1 MNQSQNT
8 ILRGAF
14 QYARMGQHAGANDV
28 SRAPDSF
35 PDFSDARKT
44 RLIQFSKATHMI
56 DRRQVLKAL
65 AGIGVG
71 SLVFQRALA
80 AQVVKH
86 DGISAEMIEQAEWIA
101 GLELSE
107 HEREETAQGLRSIVS
122 RINSLHTVELD
133 ILTPPSVH
141 FSAAPTENPANHRR
155 EGEVRLLDSNPGGKP
170 DDTDD
175 LAFLPVSELAPLLRT
190 RQISSV
196 DLTKLYLD
204 RLHAQN
210 ATLNCVVTFTDD
222 LAMKQAKHADREIGA
237 GRYRGSLHGIPW
249 GAKDLMGY
257 PGYKTTWGAPQFKEQ
272 EMKVK
277 STVAQRLDDSGA
289 VLIAKLAL
297 GAIAMGDKWF
307 GGMTRNPWNIKEGSS
322 GSSAGSASATAAGLV
337 GFAIGSETTG
347 SITSPC
353 RRCGATGL
361 RPTYGRVSRAGCM
374 PLSWTLDK
382 LGPIT
387 RGVEDCALVFDAI
400 HGRDG
405 LDATVV
411 DRPFSWPASESISK
425 MRVGYVENNVPIEKR
440 LELITLRNLGVQLVP
455 IKLPHDDL
463 PVSALTVIL
472 SAESADIFEQ
482 YTRSGDVEGM
492 NYWPKLWRRAH
503 FIPATE
509 YLRASRVRT
518 VVMSEMAKVMKTI
531 DAYVGGNDVVLTN
544 YTGHPTVT
552 IPGEFTKRGGVEVPT
567 AVTFTGQLFGET
579 NLLALAHAYQ
589 QSTEFHLKRPPVPDQ
604 SNAIKK
610 PEAPPVP
617 E

>member
-1 MNQSQNT
+1 
-8 ILRGAF
+8 
-14 QYARMGQHAGANDV
+14 
-28 SRAPDSF
+28 
-35 PDFSDARKT
+35 
-44 RLIQFSKATHMI
+44 MI
-56 DRRQVLKAL
+56 DRRRVLKAL
-65 AGIGVG
+65 AGVGVG

-80 AQVVKH
+80 AQVVKD

-107 HEREETAQGLRSIVS
+107 QEREETAQGLRSIVS
-122 RINSLHTVELD
+122 RINSLHKIELD
-133 ILTPPSVH
+133 ILTPPAVH
-141 FSAAPTENPANHRR
+141 FTPTPTENPANHRR
-155 EGEVRLLDSNPGGKP
+155 DGEVRLIDASPSEKP
-170 DDTDD
+170 KCTED
-175 LAFLPVSELAPLLRT
+175 LAFWPVTELAPLLRT

-196 DLTKLYLD
+196 ELTKLYLD

-210 ATLNCVVTFTDD
+210 EILNCVVTFTDD
-222 LAMKQAKHADREIGA
+222 LAMQQAKRADREIAA
-237 GRYRGSLHGIPW
+237 GRYRGPLHGIPW

-257 PGYKTTWGAPQFKEQ
+257 PGYKTTWGAPQFKDQ
-272 EMKVK
+272 VMQAK
-277 STVAQRLDDSGA
+277 STVAQRLDDAGA

-307 GGMTRNPWNIKEGSS
+307 GGMTRNPWNPKEGSS

-361 RPTYGRVSRAGCM
+361 RPTFGRVSRAGCM

-387 RGVEDCALVFDAI
+387 RAVEDCALVFDAI

-411 DRPFSWPASESISK
+411 DRPFSWPATDSIRK
-425 MRVGYVENNVPIEKR
+425 LKVGYVENKR
-440 LELITLRNLGVQLVP
+440 PLEERPEIVTLRKLGVQLVP

-472 SAESADIFEQ
+472 AAESADIFEQ
-482 YTRSGDVEGM
+482 FTRSGDVEGM

-509 YLRASRVRT
+509 YLRANRVRS

-544 YTGHPTVT
+544 YTGHPCVS

-589 QSTEFHLKRPPVPDQ
+589 QATDFHLKRPPVPVKPEP
-604 SNAIKK
+604 NKEPEKVKK
-610 PEAPPVP
+610 PEPPPKPTPKKTP
-617 E
+617 EKPDSKDE